1 MDLYEKNGN
10 VVYILNVL
18 KKYSD
23 YEHVMKVTEIRE
35 KIIEEYNVEI
45 DTRTIRR
52 NINLLKYKLNYD
64 ISTREENGKGYYYI
78 TNPEMDF
85 EPGELRV
92 IIDVFNY
99 SDYIVSSIADQII
112 AKCKNMQSIYE
123 NKKIEN
129 YKVFAKNR
137 KTKNMEVIK
146 NVEDIAKA
154 IMLKK
159 KIRFEY
165 FKFSID
171 NGKLEEIIVSTPTIS
186 PYVIV
191 YDMQELYIVALKEG
205 KDKLYHYR
213 LDRIK
218 NIEILENEVEKKSIE
233 EIEKF
238 TKTSVNL
245 YGGDISEIS
254 AICDTSLLNEIM
266 TKFGKNITIKK
277 IDNEKFELILDA
289 DINGFYFWALSH
301 LDGVEVISPIEIR
314 NRIKEALIKSQK
326 RYFK

>member
-10 VVYILNVL
+10 ILYILNIL

-23 YEHVMKVTEIRE
+23 YDHYLKVGEIRE
-35 KIIEEYNVEI
+35 KVIEEYNVEI

-64 ISTREENGKGYYYI
+64 ISTREENGKGYCNI
-78 TNPEMDF
+78 MDPEVNF

-99 SDYIVSSIADQII
+99 SNYIVPSLAKQVIE
-112 AKCKNMQSIYE
+112 KCKNMQSIYE
-123 NKKIEN
+123 NEKIKK

-146 NVEDIAKA
+146 NVEDIASA
-154 IMLKK
+154 ITLKK
-159 KIRFEY
+159 KITFKY
-165 FKFSID
+165 FKYSIEH
-171 NGKLEEIIVSTPTIS
+171 NKLEEVVVSNPIIS

-191 YDMQELYIVALKEG
+191 YDLQELYVVALKEG

-218 NIEILENEVEKKSIE
+218 DIEILTENAKKNFR
-233 EIEKF
+233 K
-238 TKTSVNL
+238 
-245 YGGDISEIS
+245 
-254 AICDTSLLNEIM
+254 
-266 TKFGKNITIKK
+266 
-277 IDNEKFELILDA
+277 
-289 DINGFYFWALSH
+289 
-301 LDGVEVISPIEIR
+301 
-314 NRIKEALIKSQK
+314 
-326 RYFK
+326 